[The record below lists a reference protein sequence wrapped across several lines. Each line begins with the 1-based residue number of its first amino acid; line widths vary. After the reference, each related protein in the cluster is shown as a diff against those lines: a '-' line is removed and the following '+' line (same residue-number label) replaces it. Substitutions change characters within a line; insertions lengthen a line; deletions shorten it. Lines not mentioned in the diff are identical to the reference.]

1 MKKLKLMTIIISGLI
16 LLTACWNTA
25 EEGEK
30 LPEEIPDDFN
40 FQLKYGFEARDI
52 LDTYEDTFVH
62 NMIEKEDITI
72 DFQLSDEEME
82 QIYSMMAEADILNS
96 AENASE
102 YTCADPYEVNELQVT
117 INGEVYEREWITS
130 YCEKKP
136 DKKLEEFIYVLH
148 TEIVMPREEYRELPE
163 PEGGYD

>member
-1 MKKLKLMTIIISGLI
+1 MKLITIIIACFI
-16 LLTACWNTA
+16 LLTACGSAA
-25 EEGEK
+25 EEGKK
-30 LPEEIPDDFN
+30 LPEEMPEDFN

-52 LDTYEDTFVH
+52 LDTYEDTFTH

-82 QIYSMMAEADILNS
+82 EIYSMMAEADILNS

-102 YTCADPYEVNELQVT
+102 YTCADPYEVNKLQVT
-117 INGEVYEREWITS
+117 FDGEVHEREWITS

-136 DKKLEEFIYVLH
+136 DKKLEEFIFVMH